1 MDTTGLPETRKE
13 AVVLGLPYYFTGQPC
28 KHGHIAPRKTKG
40 ACLDCLHLEWVASQE
55 KRKAYFDA
63 YNASDAG
70 RKAKQDYYARNKDTV
85 IARANARPPEEKR
98 RNKHQWKLNNP
109 ELLAADR
116 KNRRRKHR
124 DASPA
129 WLTVADKE
137 AMRATYRMAMQLS
150 KTTGTPYVVDHIVP
164 LRHPLVCGMHVPWNL
179 QVMTREENLK
189 KSNKVD
195 GL

>member
-1 MDTTGLPETRKE
+1 MEHPKDRKTAQATGATHYFTGLP
-13 AVVLGLPYYFTGQPC
+13 C
-28 KHGHIAPRKTKG
+28 KRGHIALRRTKG
-40 ACLDCLHLEWVASQE
+40 SCVACDREDTLAAAGG
-55 KRKAYFDA
+55 RAAYFEQ
-63 YNASDAG
+63 YNKSEAG
-70 RKAKQDYYARNKDTV
+70 RKAKKDYYAANREVV
-85 IARANARPPEEKR
+85 IARAAARPAEEKR

-129 WLTVADKE
+129 WLSVADKE

-189 KSNKVD
+189 KSNKHDFDVV
-195 GL
+195 